1 MKRLCT
7 MMAAVLVAAMSFAD
21 VQYELNGG
29 WTNDDGWQ
37 NKQDMYSGLNTLWN
51 TYAKI
56 PTDYGY
62 YTWTSLDSCK
72 GDVAKGIPTACY
84 IDVAKNPEKAN
95 YLMTGDFFAKDA
107 VTKAKFGWL
116 VDYLQYVC
124 TLQKVTADLLTE
136 ANSAFLRYNLQAF
149 FLNTQRTSWPVS
161 ANYEAYGNIDYFQA
175 YWRHGFA
182 NPTKV
187 EGEYIL
193 QAPYKET
200 TDEATGAI
208 VKWTFDGW
216 YADKDFKGN
225 KVLKIDANTTG
236 TLYAKWVEYIPTI
249 AEVSAMTDGTSTKI
263 KATTTFFDGVEAY
276 LQDATAGMR
285 VIFPADTK
293 LAENTLYVVKGTK
306 GTENGAPVLTV
317 TEIESQ
323 EAASAIVPIV
333 ADQVRFLP
341 DYVGMLIKLEGKRV
355 AGYSADGDPLFRDDF
370 DTIPTFKLP
379 VDQNTFT
386 IRRKTDVTGVVERMA
401 PYVAGTDSLSGLRI
415 RAFMKNV
422 TPSAPAG
429 RDKHEYETL
438 NTNGGEY
445 TLVNDWM
452 FSVQEDNFNSNKP
465 NDIASGS
472 RAVVL
477 HNGFLYFPNR
487 DANQPSYVNFKKVN
501 VADGDMFDAIP
512 AADYLFR
519 ARGIAG
525 RDFVFGPAN
534 DLKKDNADHVLAA
547 NLITSAKGEYQVWVM
562 DDIDNGKGYLLI
574 NDTTLNDDYSTNATI
589 RFDAFGVY
597 GDVTKD
603 ATVMAASASTSDVY
617 YWQIKDGKWDGKHE
631 WIPTE
636 GGYNFSYAPQIFPI
650 ENDMFYVDGFNNYP
664 ILFNTDGEALDFF
677 DMEDEI
683 CKGLV
688 TNRNGKARATGHNGL
703 AEFELDGEYFLL
715 IAGNNTAGNPASTF
729 VLYKCKDGNRTFN
742 EMTQM
747 WEFPYDGMGGVSND
761 VRTAVPYVQIVDE
774 HTAKLCVYTNNNG
787 YGVYTFTAK
796 AGTGVENTKV
806 ETVGADKQMIDGQL
820 YIIRNG
826 VRYSVMGSVVK

>member
-1 MKRLCT
+1 MKRFCT

-21 VQYELNGG
+21 VSYELNGG

-37 NKQDMYSGLNTLWN
+37 NKQDMYSGMNALWN
-51 TYAKI
+51 TFAKV
-56 PTDYGY
+56 PADFTH
-62 YTWTSLDSCK
+62 YTWASLDSCA

-84 IDVAKNPEKAN
+84 GYESVPAMEAS
-95 YLMTGDFFAKDA
+95 FFADDA
-107 VTKAKFGWL
+107 TKAKFQWL
-116 VDYLQYVC
+116 VNYMQYVC
-124 TLQKVTADLLTE
+124 TLQKVE
-136 ANSAFLRYNLQAF
+136 ANLLKDGNAAFLRYNLQAF

-175 YWRHGFA
+175 TWKHGFA

-200 TDEATGAI
+200 VVDGVT

-216 YADKDFKGN
+216 YANSDFSGS
-225 KVLKIDANTTG
+225 KVVKIDANTTG

-249 AEVSAMTDGTSTKI
+249 SEVSEMKDGTLTKI

-285 VIFPADTK
+285 VIFPAGTT
-293 LAENTLYVVKGTK
+293 LAENTQYIVKGTK
-306 GTENGAPVLTV
+306 SVVNGTPVLTV

-333 ADQVRFLP
+333 AEQVRFLP
-341 DYVGMLIKLEGKRV
+341 DYEGMLIKLEGKRV
-355 AGYSADGDPLFRDDF
+355 AAYSAEGDPLFRDDF
-370 DTIPTFKLP
+370 DTIPTFNLP
-379 VDQNTFT
+379 IDQNTFT
-386 IRRKTDVTGVVERMA
+386 IRRKTDVIGVVERA
-401 PYVAGTDSLSGLRI
+401 AAYVAGQDSLSGLRI
-415 RAFMKNV
+415 RAYVKNV

-445 TLVNDWM
+445 TLSNDWM

-487 DANQPSYVNFKKVN
+487 DANQPTYVNFKKVN
-501 VADGDMFDAIP
+501 MADGDMFDAIP
-512 AADYLFR
+512 AADYLFK

-534 DLKKDNADHVLAA
+534 DLKKDNAGNVLAA

-574 NDTTLNDDYSTNATI
+574 NDTTLNDDYSNNATI

-603 ATVMAASASTSDVY
+603 AVVMAASASTSDVY
-617 YWQIKDGKWDGKHE
+617 YWNIKDGKWDGKHW

-664 ILFNTDGEALDFF
+664 VLFNMDGEALDFF
-677 DMEDEI
+677 DMENEV

-715 IAGNNTAGNPASTF
+715 IAGNNTAGSPASTF
-729 VLYKCKDGNRTFN
+729 VLYRCKDENRTFK
-742 EMTQM
+742 EMTQL
-747 WEFPYDGMGGVSND
+747 WEFPYDGMGTISND

-806 ETVGADKQMIDGQL
+806 EDATADKQMINGQL

-826 VRYSVMGSVVK
+826 VRYSVMGNVID

>member
-21 VQYELNGG
+21 VEYELNGG
-29 WTNDDGWQ
+29 WTNDYGWQ
-37 NKQDMYSGLNTLWN
+37 NKQDMYETMNQMWN
-51 TYAKI
+51 KYANVKE
-56 PTDYGY
+56 DAAN
-62 YTWTSLDSCK
+62 YTWKAIDSCATVQE
-72 GDVAKGIPTACY
+72 GLTSACY
-84 IDVAKNPEKAN
+84 ADNIEKGMSI
-95 YLMTGDFFAKDA
+95 LFFREEEVKTA
-107 VTKAKFGWL
+107 FQWL
-116 VDYLQYVC
+116 LDYIQYVC
-124 TLQKVTADLLTE
+124 TLQKKSTDIASETT
-136 ANSAFLRYNLQAF
+136 SAAAYLRYNLQSF
-149 FLNTQRTSWPVS
+149 FMSSDYAAYPYP
-161 ANYEAYGNIDYFQA
+161 ANYKAYGSIDYFQPT
-175 YWRHGFA
+175 WKHGFD
-182 NPTKV
+182 NPTSVTDSFK
-187 EGEYIL
+187 L
-193 QAPYKET
+193 QSPYKE
-200 TDEATGAI
+200 EVINGEI
-208 VKWTFDGW
+208 VKYAFDGW
-216 YADKDFKGN
+216 YTNSEFTGDKI
-225 KVLKIDANTTG
+225 VWITPETTG
-236 TLYAKWVEYIPTI
+236 KLYAKWIEYIPTI
-249 AEVSAMTDGTSTKI
+249 SEVIEMPNDTVVKI
-263 KATTTFFDGVEAY
+263 KATTTFFEGTMAY

-285 VIFPADTK
+285 VIFPEGTT
-293 LAENTLYVVKGTK
+293 LAENTQYLVKGTK
-306 GTENGAPVLTV
+306 SVEDGAPVLTV
-317 TEIESQ
+317 IEIESH

-355 AGYSADGDPLFRDDF
+355 AGYSKDGDPLFRDDF

-379 VDQNTFT
+379 VDQSTFT
-386 IRRKTDVTGVVERMA
+386 IRRKTDVIGVVERA
-401 PYVAGTDSLSGLRI
+401 TAYVAEKDSLYGLRI

-422 TPSAPAG
+422 NPSAPAG
-429 RDKHEYETL
+429 RDQHEYETL

-452 FSVQEDNFNSNKP
+452 FSNVLENFNSNKP

-501 VADGDMFDAIP
+501 IADGDMFDAIP
-512 AADYLFR
+512 AADYLFK

-534 DLKKDNADHVLAA
+534 DLKKDNAGHVLAA

-617 YWQIKDGKWDGKHE
+617 YWQIKDGKWNGKHE

-636 GGYNFSYAPQIFPI
+636 GGYNFGTAPQIFPI

-677 DMEDEI
+677 DMGDEI

-688 TNRNGKARATGHNGL
+688 TNRNGQTRATGHNGL

-715 IAGNNTAGNPASTF
+715 MAGNNTAGSPASTF
-729 VLYKCKDGNRTFN
+729 VLYKCKDENRTFN

-761 VRTAVPYVQIVDE
+761 VRTAVPYVQIVDD

-796 AGTGVENTKV
+796 AGTGVENNEV
-806 ETVGADKQMIDGQL
+806 EAATADKQMIDGQL